1 MSDHGMHVHG
11 PHDHVLEH
19 AAAASID
26 SFAGK
31 LAVVTAILATV
42 GAIFSFMSGATE
54 SEALRLENEASIRRT
69 EADNKWAV
77 LLTVSGEQNLAEVAI
92 ELAADTKRAYFQGEV
107 ARLAA
112 EIQVARSA
120 ATGLGAEAMALDA
133 ASDEQLR
140 RHHRW
145 SQATTVLQIAIA
157 MAAIALLTKRRWLVY
172 GVISLGGAGLVI
184 GVLAWL
190 QI

>member
-11 PHDHVLEH
+11 PHDHALEH
-19 AAAASID
+19 AASGPID
-26 SFAGK
+26 SFGGK

-42 GAIFSFMSGATE
+42 GAIFSFMSGSTE

-69 EADNKWAV
+69 EAENNWAV
-77 LLTVSGEQNLAEVAI
+77 LLAASGEQNLAEVAI
-92 ELAADTKRAYFQGEV
+92 ELAPDTKKAYFQGEV
-107 ARLAA
+107 ARLGA
-112 EIQVARSA
+112 EIKAARGA
-120 ATGLGAEAMALDA
+120 ASGLDAEAIALDV

-145 SQATTVLQIAIA
+145 SQATTVLQISIA

-172 GVISLGGAGLVI
+172 GVISLGGVGLVI